1 MKKYIALSALTLLL
15 ASCGTIISGT
25 TQEISFDSNIKNTK
39 IFIDNKE
46 VCQTPCITTLDRGRG
61 KILVQAKKSG
71 YEDKTMFIDKTVN
84 PMTLVNVASTI
95 FSTFGLTSD
104 LTTDG
109 FWEYSPDAFYVVMQK
124 EPQTQAEK
132 KQRAYENK
140 IRHFVLQNYAE
151 LQNDIFSNYGEHEYL
166 DTLTSMTKLS
176 KTKIRI
182 IFDHCSNEGEC
193 AEKVVDAYISK

>member
-1 MKKYIALSALTLLL
+1 MDRTFDIRRFGRYLAWDLRNARNNAGFSLLVY
-15 ASCGTIISGT
+15 GVTP
-25 TQEISFDSNIKNTK
+25 
-39 IFIDNKE
+39 IFIFAFFQL
-46 VCQTPCITTLDRGRG
+46 CSL
-61 KILVQAKKSG
+61 
-71 YEDKTMFIDKTVN
+71 
-84 PMTLVNVASTI
+84 I
-95 FSTFGLTSD
+95 FDGGVSTFGLTSD

-124 EPQTQAEK
+124 EPLTQAEK

-176 KTKIRI
+176 KGKIKI